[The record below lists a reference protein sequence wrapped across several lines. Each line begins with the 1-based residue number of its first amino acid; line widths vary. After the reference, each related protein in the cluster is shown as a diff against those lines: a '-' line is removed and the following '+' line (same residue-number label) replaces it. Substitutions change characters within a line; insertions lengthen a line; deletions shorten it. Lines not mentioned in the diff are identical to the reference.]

1 MMQAQPQRPRTPLI
15 LRVLS
20 RLLIIGVSAGGAF
33 ILLSIALTR
42 AMRLEWTRDRI
53 RRFNRRTL
61 NPATL
66 NIAGKRSGLYS
77 VIDHVGRRSGHA
89 YSTPVVAA
97 PFGDGF
103 VVPLPYGTHVDWYRN
118 VQAAG
123 KCALHWKE
131 QEYSMDRPELLSQA
145 EALDAFPLL
154 QRIIFSAGGTDA
166 FLWLHTQKRVAATT
180 SSGAPN

>member
-1 MMQAQPQRPRTPLI
+1 MQTQLQKPEAPI
-15 LRVLS
+15 VLRVL
-20 RLLIIGVSAGGAF
+20 LWFLIITISAGGVF
-33 ILLSIALTR
+33 ILASIVLAK

-66 NIAGKRSGLYS
+66 NIAGNRLRVYS
-77 VIDHVGRRSGHA
+77 AIEHVGRRSGHA
-89 YSTPVVAA
+89 YSTPVVAV

-103 VVPLPYGTHVDWYRN
+103 VVPLPYGTNVDWYRN

-123 KCALHWKE
+123 TCTLRWNE
-131 QEYSMDRPELLSQA
+131 QEYALERPELLTQA

-154 QRIIFSAGGTDA
+154 QRIIFGAGGVDA
-166 FLWLHTQKRVAATT
+166 YLWLHTQKKASVAV
-180 SSGAPN
+180 PHF